1 MPTHVTFDFDA
12 LKYAATTTP
21 NTRGGRYV
29 KVGYG
34 PSNGQVNFMLGLNP
48 LDTIRTPYGAEFA
61 SPDDP
66 TSGKVMKLELTE
78 DKLAFMQ
85 QLEQTTIDAA
95 NTNSQAYF
103 GRPVPNATHNSAI
116 KENGEGKP
124 LVLKVKIAEGSRAT
138 QVMVTTL
145 QDGEFTPQVPGTVDD
160 IKPGSMLLP
169 ILRVQGGMYFINRT
183 FGLSFVADKVLVVK
197 EGTSAS
203 EDDFNFGDVPM
214 KDAADTDDTTS
225 DA

>member
-78 DKLAFMQ
+78 DKLAFNA
-85 QLEQTTIDAA
+85 E
-95 NTNSQAYF
+95 
-103 GRPVPNATHNSAI
+103 VPHHQVVFVIAT
-116 KENGEGKP
+116 
-124 LVLKVKIAEGSRAT
+124 
-138 QVMVTTL
+138 
-145 QDGEFTPQVPGTVDD
+145 
-160 IKPGSMLLP
+160 
-169 ILRVQGGMYFINRT
+169 
-183 FGLSFVADKVLVVK
+183 
-197 EGTSAS
+197 
-203 EDDFNFGDVPM
+203 
-214 KDAADTDDTTS
+214 
-225 DA
+225 